1 MADFFWLRPL
11 QRSYTRCSLGS
22 ILGNISPGTV
32 FLDTLPGENIR
43 HTSSRGKYR
52 FKQYKQSI
60 IQTLPELSLQT
71 VVLRRRRET
80 RIHLLPWKNLYFPAC
95 YVMLRE
101 RPYTLERR
109 DVLEIHP
116 PRTSGCKT
124 PALQKSFGHR
134 GMYFPIPPL
143 DIVRI
148 QCSGLTASMS
158 WVWSLFIWR
167 WQIALASSGRIHHQQ
182 KGEFD
187 DKQEMTSTF
196 GNDAECF
203 VPTLLTPASFDH
215 HFRSIRLSVELYLKI
230 HFGHICRIWGAQR
243 PIANDR
249 IKLILFQGTQVL
261 RYGSSFIVRSSTSS
275 AAAPLGATDLTG
287 SEPDRRGRDVIIFA
301 FICQSYTLLPW
312 INVRGCSHIMSA
324 PPPQKKKKNIARNY
338 SVHNLSCLCS

>member
-1 MADFFWLRPL
+1 
-11 QRSYTRCSLGS
+11 
-22 ILGNISPGTV
+22 
-32 FLDTLPGENIR
+32 
-43 HTSSRGKYR
+43 
-52 FKQYKQSI
+52 
-60 IQTLPELSLQT
+60 
-71 VVLRRRRET
+71 
-80 RIHLLPWKNLYFPAC
+80 
-95 YVMLRE
+95 
-101 RPYTLERR
+101 
-109 DVLEIHP
+109 
-116 PRTSGCKT
+116 
-124 PALQKSFGHR
+124 
-134 GMYFPIPPL
+134 
-143 DIVRI
+143 
-148 QCSGLTASMS
+148 MS

-196 GNDAECF
+196 GNDAGCF

-215 HFRSIRLSVELYLKI
+215 HFRSIRLSVELYLEI
-230 HFGHICRIWGAQR
+230 HFGHICCISGAQR

-324 PPPQKKKKNIARNY
+324 PPTKKKKNYCQRLF
-338 SVHNLSCLCS
+338 SP